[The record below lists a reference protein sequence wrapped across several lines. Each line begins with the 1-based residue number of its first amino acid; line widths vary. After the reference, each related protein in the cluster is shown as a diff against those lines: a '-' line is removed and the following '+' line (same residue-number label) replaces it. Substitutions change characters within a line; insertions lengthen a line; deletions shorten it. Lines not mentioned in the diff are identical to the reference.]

1 MKKRGETLVTFGKYA
16 GETYETA
23 YKDKDYR
30 FWFMGHDGAEL
41 VKSRLIDVDGS
52 VSGTG
57 ALTLIGGQSIG
68 DDAAFVPEFNAYMS
82 VIGDS
87 NVVFEDSFELP

>member
-30 FWFMGHDGAEL
+30 FWFMGHDPHSKDREKRNLG
-41 VKSRLIDVDGS
+41 GS
-52 VSGTG
+52 
-57 ALTLIGGQSIG
+57 TLWT
-68 DDAAFVPEFNAYMS
+68 ATCT
-82 VIGDS
+82 
-87 NVVFEDSFELP
+87 